1 MAGSKKADSKEQK
14 EVASQAKAS
23 HEKDWLDASKPLN
36 KEHQKMLEWLKMVKF
51 RRTLIN
57 GVDEADVW
65 RKIEELN
72 HLYEGSLIAERASHE
87 AILDKYVLKEAELV
101 RYKMAVKNI
110 KKRYDE
116 MVEKNKELQRQ
127 LEFLGGKKA
136 DSQSDSSSCYSQ
148 QKG

>member
-1 MAGSKKADSKEQK
+1 MVGSKKQK
-14 EVASQAKAS
+14 EIAGQAKPS
-23 HEKDWLDASKPLN
+23 SEKDWLDESKPLN
-36 KEHQKMLEWLKMVKF
+36 KEHQKMLEWLKMVNF

-65 RKIEELN
+65 RKMEELN
-72 HLYEGSLIAERASHE
+72 HLYEGSMIAERASYE
-87 AILDKYVLKEAELV
+87 TLLDKYVVKEAELV

-116 MVEKNKELQRQ
+116 MVEKNKYLEQQ
-127 LEFLGGKKA
+127 LELLGGLKA
-136 DSQSDSSSCYSQ
+136 DSQSNSDSSRR